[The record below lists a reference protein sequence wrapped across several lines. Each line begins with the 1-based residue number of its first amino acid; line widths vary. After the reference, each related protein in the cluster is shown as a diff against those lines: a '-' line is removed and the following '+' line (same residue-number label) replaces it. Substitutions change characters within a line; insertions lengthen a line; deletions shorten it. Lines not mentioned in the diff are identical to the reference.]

1 MSTMILVSAILMG
14 LLGSTHCVAMCGGVV
29 AVACGALPTARR
41 GKPLAQVPYTLAYNA
56 GRVASYACAG
66 ALAGLLGSTLA
77 SFGFA
82 ERAFLGLRVLA
93 AALMIAVGLY
103 LAGFVKVLRW
113 AERAGEPVWRRIAP
127 LARRFVPV
135 RTPGHA
141 LLLGLMWGWMPCGL
155 VYAALGAAAT
165 TGSALGG
172 AATMVA
178 FGLGTLPTLL
188 AMGSAAALVARLGK
202 SPAIR
207 TAAAVA
213 ILGFGALQLA
223 HVGRAWASAGSTAD
237 CHSCCA
243 HHG

>member
-1 MSTMILVSAILMG
+1 MSTMLLLSATVMG

-41 GKPLAQVPYTLAYNA
+41 DRPLAQLPYTLAYNA
-56 GRVASYACAG
+56 GRVASYAVAG

-82 ERAFLGLRVLA
+82 ERAFLALRVVA

-113 AERAGEPVWRRIAP
+113 AERAGEPVWRRVAP

-135 RTPGHA
+135 RAPGHA
-141 LLLGLMWGWMPCGL
+141 LVLGLMWGWMPCGL

-165 TGSALGG
+165 AGSALGG
-172 AATMVA
+172 AMTMAA
-178 FGLGTLPTLL
+178 FGIGTLPTLL
-188 AMGSAAALVARLGK
+188 AMGSAAAAIARLSK
-202 SPAIR
+202 APAIR
-207 TAAAVA
+207 TAAAAV
-213 ILGFGALQLA
+213 ILGFGALQVA
-223 HVGRAWASAGSTAD
+223 QVGRAWASAGSPD
-237 CHSCCA
+237 GHSCCA
-243 HHG
+243 RHG

>member
-1 MSTMILVSAILMG
+1 MSTMLLVSATLMG

-29 AVACGALPTARR
+29 AVGCGALPIARR
-41 GKPLAQVPYTLAYNA
+41 GRPLAHVPYTLAYNA
-56 GRVASYACAG
+56 GRIASYACAG

-82 ERAFLGLRVLA
+82 ERAFLALRVVA
-93 AALMIAVGLY
+93 AALMVAVGLY

-113 AERAGEPVWRRIAP
+113 AERAGEPVWRRVAP

-155 VYAALGAAAT
+155 VYAALGSATT

-172 AATMVA
+172 AATMAA
-178 FGLGTLPTLL
+178 FGVGTLPTLL
-188 AMGSAAALVARLGK
+188 AMGSAAALMARLSK

-207 TAAAVA
+207 TAAAVV
-213 ILGFGALQLA
+213 ILGFGVLQLA
-223 HVGRAWASAGSTAD
+223 HVGRALASAGSTD
-237 CHSCCA
+237 RHSCCV